1 MNFQESLRNEMT
13 VSYRNMLSGQ
23 TPIPFNTVVKMG
35 QYEAFER
42 SFENYHKRL
51 ESERRNFNNSLSQI
65 IRRRDD
71 RVRAKNDADRRR
83 RENAAHRRFLCVEWI
98 KTIAFNI
105 PTIALFIVSIIL
117 LRSPELILEHI
128 SFGWILGIYI
138 PAFVL
143 SMVVGGVVAGKSD
156 HYSDSYE
163 FVKQRCAIMIAGA
176 FAFIVLMSLGL
187 GLAPQHLLY
196 GV

>member
-1 MNFQESLRNEMT
+1 MSFQESLQNEMADG
-13 VSYRNMLSGQ
+13 YRYMLNGQ
-23 TPIPFNTVVKMG
+23 TPTPFNTVVKIG

-42 SFENYHKRL
+42 AFDNYHKRL
-51 ESERRNFNNSLSQI
+51 ESERRDFNSSLNQI

-71 RVRAKNDADRRR
+71 RIRAENDADRHR
-83 RENAAHRRFLCVEWI
+83 REKAAHRRFLCVEWI
-98 KTIAFNI
+98 KTVAFNV
-105 PTIALFIVSIIL
+105 PTVVLFIVSLIL

-128 SFGWILGIYI
+128 NFDWILGIYI

-143 SMVVGGVVAGKSD
+143 SMVVGGVVAGKSN